1 MMTSESPEAKRP
13 PGFLRKDFICYVC
26 QLKVTGKKAL
36 VTHMKE
42 IHKED
47 KCRFCDFKTEWNHRL
62 KDHELR
68 LHEEIK
74 PSFPCDMCKYET
86 VSLSALI
93 WHKKIHL
100 KEKFSCKD
108 CQFEADAIIELR
120 KHRKTQHVE
129 NKKIY
134 SCEQCTYET
143 PSECNFQRHTASH
156 VKAKDEKAILNC
168 NVCD

>member
-1 MMTSESPEAKRP
+1 MTSETPEAKRP

-47 KCRFCDFKTEWNHRL
+47 KCFKCRFCDFKTEWNHRL

-129 NKKIY
+129 NKKNIQLWTMYLWNTKWVQLSTTY
-134 SCEQCTYET
+134 SISRKGKGRKSY
-143 PSECNFQRHTASH
+143 S
-156 VKAKDEKAILNC
+156 
-168 NVCD
+168 